1 MSGKPKCSDAVM
13 FNSQMF
19 IRVWWDKR
27 QNLWLIMA
35 ENLIL
40 AMKFRFWDGT
50 STFSDPAGSGIWSLT
65 DTRVYNYCIWG
76 PKLEHG
82 KEQTTQKYSAIYIYI
97 YIFEYI

>member
-50 STFSDPAGSGIWSLT
+50 STFSDLVKSAPLGLESG
-65 DTRVYNYCIWG
+65 V
-76 PKLEHG
+76 
-82 KEQTTQKYSAIYIYI
+82 
-97 YIFEYI
+97 